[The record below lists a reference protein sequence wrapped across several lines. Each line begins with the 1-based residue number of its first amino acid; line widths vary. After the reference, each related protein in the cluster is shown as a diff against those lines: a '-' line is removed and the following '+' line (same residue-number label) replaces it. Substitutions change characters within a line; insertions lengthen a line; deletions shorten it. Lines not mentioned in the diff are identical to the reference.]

1 MIVKLHNGYLKVDTP
16 EAEELLEDLLDRDEL
31 WEYMSIAFQKSVEE
45 EMKKK
50 KEEEQMNNL
59 LTLMQKV
66 SSKVETLE
74 KTVKE
79 VPKVAVP
86 VSGNNTATQS
96 SKPAEEPVRKP
107 RERKKVDMNKLN
119 ALGGGSNP
127 FLAAASRA
135 KKFK

>member
-31 WEYMSIAFQKSVEE
+31 WEYLSIAFQKSVEE
-45 EMKKK
+45 EMRKR
-50 KEEEQMNNL
+50 KEGEQMNSL
-59 LTLMQKV
+59 LTLLQKV
-66 SSKVETLE
+66 SSKVDTLE

-86 VSGNNTATQS
+86 VSGNSTATP
-96 SKPAEEPVRKP
+96 SKPVEEPVRKP

-119 ALGGGSNP
+119 ALGGNANP

>member
-31 WEYMSIAFQKSVEE
+31 WEYLSIAFQKSVEE
-45 EMKKK
+45 DLKKR

-59 LTLMQKV
+59 MALMQKV
-66 SSKVETLE
+66 SSKVDTLE

-86 VSGNNTATQS
+86 VSGSSTPQQ
-96 SKPAEEPVRKP
+96 SKPAEPVERKP
-107 RERKKVDMNKLN
+107 RQRKKVDMNKVN
-119 ALGGGSNP
+119 ALGGGANP
-127 FLAAASRA
+127 FLAAA
-135 KKFK
+135 KKAGKYK